1 VISGEATVTE
11 YLNRLGNAIV
21 DRSPE
26 ELIGAVAVAL
36 TISLAMAGLYC
47 IGRRKITEN
56 LLPMIV
62 LMIVANLVSMA
73 VGMGYFRV
81 AHKKMG
87 YVERELQRRPPGGP
101 GGSAEVAARWIFRTA
116 DSDHDGRL
124 SEEEASLAAADFV
137 RWMDPSGQGSINL
150 RSLDTALQATMF
162 HGRDPYHFPRPFGNR
177 GPWNPEISG
186 PGSRSNR
193 LPPRMGPPS
202 DDQLPDTNQSKNP
215 SEERIRLE
223 PENTHISD

>member
-1 VISGEATVTE
+1 VILEEAAVTE
-11 YLNRLGNAIV
+11 YLNLLGNAII

-26 ELIGAVAVAL
+26 ELIGAVAIAL

-81 AHKKMG
+81 AHKRMG
-87 YVERELQRRPPGGP
+87 YVEQEFQRRPPGVP

-137 RWMDPSGQGSINL
+137 RRMDPSGQGSINL
-150 RSLDTALQATMF
+150 RSLDTALQAAMF
-162 HGRDPYHFPRPFGNR
+162 HGRDPDHFPGPFGNR

-193 LPPRMGPPS
+193 LPPHMDPPS
-202 DDQLPDTNQSKNP
+202 YDQLPDTNQSKNP
-215 SEERIRLE
+215 SEARIRLE
-223 PENTHISD
+223 PVETRISD